1 MRHDGSVV
9 VELQRTVKSVSL
21 LWLGLMWRPQI
32 PPSHLFHLQQVRI
45 NIVPGVFRVPV
56 LHVLVYFFFQE
67 IGDFA
72 VVGMD
77 GLVRSRQVFHQGREA
92 VVQLSVWQSLRLVT
106 VAVCAHNTTSV
117 YIVVVTWVRAE
128 PASTTASLSNSRILR
143 KDASLYSK
151 RCPKTKALI
160 MLPTA
165 LVMVYWGSN
174 GFPFKRDNHLFNYEI
189 FCMCCIA
196 STDQEPTCL
205 VHLWKLH
212 TWTCF
217 PFECGFP
224 VISGP
229 LQSNAGVCG
238 QIFSVFSTCSHCSVL
253 CLCEYSNVIFK
264 GSKWSKL
271 QVSLLQR

>member
-1 MRHDGSVV
+1 
-9 VELQRTVKSVSL
+9 
-21 LWLGLMWRPQI
+21 MWSPQI
-32 PPSHLFHLQQVRI
+32 PPSHLFHLRQVCI
-45 NIVPGVFRVPV
+45 NIVPGVFGVPV

-92 VVQLSVWQSLRLVT
+92 VVQLSASQLLRLVT
-106 VAVCAHNTTSV
+106 VVVCAHNIIPIH
-117 YIVVVTWVRAE
+117 IVMVTWVWAE

-165 LVMVYWGSN
+165 LLMVYWGSN
-174 GFPFKRDNHLFNYEI
+174 CFPFKTDNHLFNYEL
-189 FCMCCIA
+189 FCMCCIPI
-196 STDQEPTCL
+196 TDQEPTCL

-212 TWTCF
+212 KWTCF
-217 PFECGFP
+217 PSECGFP
-224 VISGP
+224 VTSGP
-229 LQSNAGVCG
+229 LQSNADVCG
-238 QIFSVFSTCSHCSVL
+238 QISSVFSTCSHCSVL
-253 CLCEYSNVIFK
+253 CLCKYSNIIFK
-264 GSKWSKL
+264 GSQWSNL
-271 QVSLLQR
+271 QVSLLHRQT

>member
-1 MRHDGSVV
+1 
-9 VELQRTVKSVSL
+9 
-21 LWLGLMWRPQI
+21 MWSPQI
-32 PPSHLFHLQQVRI
+32 PTSHLFHLRQVCI
-45 NIVPGVFRVPV
+45 NIVPGVFGVPV

-77 GLVRSRQVFHQGREA
+77 GLVRSRQVFHQGRET
-92 VVQLSVWQSLRLVT
+92 VVQLSVWQLLRLVAELLRLVT

-117 YIVVVTWVRAE
+117 HIVVVTWVRAD

-174 GFPFKRDNHLFNYEI
+174 GFPFKRDNNLFNYEI
-189 FCMCCIA
+189 FLHVLHCI
-196 STDQEPTCL
+196 TDQKPTCL
-205 VHLWKLH
+205 VHL
-212 TWTCF
+212 
-217 PFECGFP
+217 
-224 VISGP
+224 
-229 LQSNAGVCG
+229 
-238 QIFSVFSTCSHCSVL
+238 
-253 CLCEYSNVIFK
+253 
-264 GSKWSKL
+264 
-271 QVSLLQR
+271 